1 MKEILYLVIIALLM
15 PLMASAQSSNDV
27 IDLDLDIL
35 TDSISASDL
44 AKLGNLSAEDKAYR
58 SKFLKDLKTTGQK
71 INEIS
76 EVWSQE
82 TAKRGYPKKKTVKAK
97 AALIDHYIFL
107 MSTQLS
113 DARLNR
119 VIDKK
124 KVQDKILYWQNYRT
138 NIEKLM

>member
-1 MKEILYLVIIALLM
+1 MKKILYLVIIALLM

-58 SKFLKDLKTTGQK
+58 SKFLKDFKTTGQK

-76 EVWSQE
+76 SQE